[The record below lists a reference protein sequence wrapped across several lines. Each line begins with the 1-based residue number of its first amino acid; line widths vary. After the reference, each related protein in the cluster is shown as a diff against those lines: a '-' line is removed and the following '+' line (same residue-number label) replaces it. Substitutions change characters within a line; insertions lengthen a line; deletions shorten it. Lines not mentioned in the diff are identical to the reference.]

1 MSKVAISEEYLTDI
15 ADSIREKLD
24 TQDTYKVSEM
34 SEAIDSISG
43 GGLDWSA
50 IGYSGTPQTIID
62 GYNYAVQIKNNWDAT
77 QTSLRNK
84 FSGDINLVFMPAV
97 DTSNA
102 TTTYGMFQDCSSLL
116 SVPLLNVSS
125 STTIRNMFNG
135 CVSLSNIPLFDTS
148 QISANTGMQNFVAG
162 TKKLTDES
170 LNNILKMCI
179 NATSYSGTKTLNYI
193 GIYATYYP
201 ATRIQALPSYQ
212 DFIDAGWTI
221 GY

>member
-1 MSKVAISEEYLTDI
+1 MSKIAISEEYLTDI

-24 TQDTYKVSEM
+24 TQDTSKVSEM

-43 GGLDWSA
+43 GGGLDWSA
-50 IGYSGTPQTIID
+50 IGYSGMPQTIID

-116 SVPLLNVSS
+116 SVPLLNVSN

-135 CVSLSNIPLFDTS
+135 CVSLSNIPLFNTS
-148 QISANTGMQNFVAG
+148 QI
-162 TKKLTDES
+162 
-170 LNNILKMCI
+170 
-179 NATSYSGTKTLNYI
+179 Y
-193 GIYATYYP
+193 
-201 ATRIQALPSYQ
+201 
-212 DFIDAGWTI
+212 
-221 GY
+221 